1 MFKKCLGGEEVLE
14 GVINAIGSIEG
25 LENRK
30 YKPREYARLFEGEE
44 TVGATDNNEI
54 QNYEENVETI
64 EPRRISLSKEGF
76 MMERTKKVTPF
87 DEKENDWLEF
97 ARKQAEFYK
106 SAGQYIVNNEIE
118 LGEIDADISDV
129 MKEIEVSNC
138 NVTQGYKLFKRLKD
152 LRLKR
157 KEKEMELNALYILTE
172 SFDMTAMEAISGRNA
187 DDIEMLFNDT
197 VIEFGGEK
205 NESEVISVNI
215 AG

>member
-1 MFKKCLGGEEVLE
+1 
-14 GVINAIGSIEG
+14 
-25 LENRK
+25 
-30 YKPREYARLFEGEE
+30 
-44 TVGATDNNEI
+44 
-54 QNYEENVETI
+54 
-64 EPRRISLSKEGF
+64 